1 MFGKIIYYDKKTM
14 AEYKSIINGKPYLEI
29 EEYDVSNDRGIN
41 ADLKLVSA
49 DVKASKSYKARV
61 QESDLYDCDQFE
73 KVLAGRDDYYDFTIS
88 SDFDITTVPNRSII
102 KMDGFIEI
110 PEDFDIVKMI
120 ETFKPFIMGMDQL
133 QDMEETSKLAL
144 QTFLGSANAAKIPL
158 VFEGEGVLLCS
169 KVLQENL
176 TISYEDL
183 SEVEDT
189 VTVLARVTS
198 SFVNS
203 SKPYYD
209 PLKDFMSLNRITT
222 ERDDYITYY
231 ANKKFVV
238 DETSVF
244 FSLVYSGLLDIE
256 YVLDLQFVFLQ
267 VPGYKFTIK
276 HFERETNNA
285 GWLIDS
291 FKKISNKEKEEYL
304 HYIYRQKI

>member
-1 MFGKIIYYDKKTM
+1 MFGKIIYYDKKTI
-14 AEYKSIINGKPYLEI
+14 AEYKSIINGKPNLEI
-29 EEYDVSNDRGIN
+29 EEYDISNDRGIN

-73 KVLAGRDDYYDFTIS
+73 KSLAGRDDYYDFTIS

-158 VFEGEGVLLCS
+158 VFEGEGGLLCS
-169 KVLQENL
+169 KVFQENL

-209 PLKDFMSLNRITT
+209 PLKDFMSLNRMMRKSIG
-222 ERDDYITYY
+222 ERGKEFSPIY
-231 ANKKFVV
+231 A
-238 DETSVF
+238 DEQ
-244 FSLVYSGLLDIE
+244 YRMIE
-256 YVLDLQFVFLQ
+256 VL
-267 VPGYKFTIK
+267 
-276 HFERETNNA
+276 A
-285 GWLIDS
+285 
-291 FKKISNKEKEEYL
+291 
-304 HYIYRQKI
+304 IYR